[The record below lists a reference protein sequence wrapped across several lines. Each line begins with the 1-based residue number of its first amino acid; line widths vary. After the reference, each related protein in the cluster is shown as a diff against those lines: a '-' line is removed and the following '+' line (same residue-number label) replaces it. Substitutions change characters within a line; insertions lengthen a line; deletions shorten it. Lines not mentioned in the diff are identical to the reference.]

1 MQIVNT
7 EDFIMSVRGRSIED
21 GEVNEDGLHLHL
33 DDGRVLIILGI
44 VYVGSLDKE
53 TLQ

>member
-1 MQIVNT
+1 VNIVQID
-7 EDFIMSVRGRSIED
+7 DFISSVMGRSIED
-21 GEVNEDGLHLHL
+21 GEVNEDGLHLYL

-44 VYVGSLDKE
+44 VYVGSLEKE